1 MGEMDNYCNLEN
13 SSVVV
18 ESVLEWGIIVVNM
31 LTFST

>member
-1 MGEMDNYCNLEN
+1 MREKDIYCILAN
-13 SSVVV
+13 SSIVV